1 VDSQVDARTSA
12 TQIRYAAERLAA
24 SGVDGR
30 VRLCQR
36 NARDIGR
43 LLDQDPPYDLVIF
56 RSSIAHFTPET
67 LESAMAAVSAH
78 TRDDAT
84 VLISDPLYDIP
95 TGNYESPT
103 ADETDR
109 LACGNRKTLVA
120 VLERHSFSIADI
132 RELPSNA
139 DSIGWLAA
147 VKANIEEHLPTDRPQ
162 ALQEMADVADNLAA
176 GMRAGMTS
184 VDSVVPVAN
193 IIVVPRDDAVRYS
206 RGRGQL
212 HGFREGMA
220 VNRMICRPL
229 WTKRRPAG
237 GAA

>member
-1 VDSQVDARTSA
+1 
-12 TQIRYAAERLAA
+12 
-24 SGVDGR
+24 
-30 VRLCQR
+30 
-36 NARDIGR
+36 
-43 LLDQDPPYDLVIF
+43 
-56 RSSIAHFTPET
+56 
-67 LESAMAAVSAH
+67 
-78 TRDDAT
+78 
-84 VLISDPLYDIP
+84 
-95 TGNYESPT
+95 
-103 ADETDR
+103 
-109 LACGNRKTLVA
+109 
-120 VLERHSFSIADI
+120 
-132 RELPSNA
+132 
-139 DSIGWLAA
+139 